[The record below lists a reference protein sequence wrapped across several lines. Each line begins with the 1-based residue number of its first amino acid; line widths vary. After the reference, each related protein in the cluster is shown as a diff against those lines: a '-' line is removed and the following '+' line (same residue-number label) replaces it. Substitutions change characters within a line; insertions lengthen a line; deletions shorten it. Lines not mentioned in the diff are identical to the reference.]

1 MTAVANAVSARK
13 SKQGE
18 FENLVSIISIIA
30 ILVITGL
37 IANLMSNSYLIPAKL
52 PVYAD
57 RVDKNQGART
67 QARLSDKSSVELQ
80 HRFDQAIALLHAKQY
95 MYAITALDR
104 VLVLAPN
111 MPEAYI
117 NMGFAYLG
125 LKDYISALAAFGR
138 ASDLRVEQANT
149 YWGMALAMEGLED
162 YEGALGAM
170 RSYIHLSTPDD
181 PFLPKARAAL
191 WEWEA
196 KLGRIPGVGTAP
208 DEQNKNNPD

>member
-1 MTAVANAVSARK
+1 MTAVTRPATAGRSN
-13 SKQGE
+13 QDE

-37 IANLMSNSYLIPAKL
+37 IANLMSSSYLIPAKL
-52 PVYAD
+52 PVYVD
-57 RVDKNQGART
+57 RIDKIQGSRT

-80 HRFDQAIALLHAKQY
+80 NRFDQAVALLHAKQY

-104 VLVLAPN
+104 VLALAPN

-125 LKDYISALAAFGR
+125 LKDYISALEAFNR

-149 YWGMALAMEGLED
+149 YWGMALAMEGLEQ

-181 PFLPKARAAL
+181 PFLPRARAAL

-196 KLGRIPGVGTAP
+196 KLGRIPGAGTAP